1 VYEDLKEKYS
11 TPGKPLSLGSLIL
24 MASVSGWY
32 TSELTDLMTGLAE
45 QLEIQQ
51 MS

>member
-1 VYEDLKEKYS
+1 VYEDLKDRYS
-11 TPGKPLSLGSLIL
+11 TPGKPLPLGTLIL

-32 TSELTDLMTGLAE
+32 ASELTDLMTGLAG